1 LKKVLFNVVTA
12 QASGSKQKNRKAS
25 KRKSKTSVK
34 HLLAQKI
41 DIKILKKNHL
51 RIKIF
56 LPLKPTKNKEDRN
69 KNENINPQNNFFCP
83 TNQTSKFPKAT
94 PRDLKLICTRQKIH
108 QKTKK
113 QNNNN
118 NNNKVNKIKQKK
130 KNNVTSCKALYHCT
144 KTSHGP
150 FLRNKPKIY
159 HTENT

>member
-1 LKKVLFNVVTA
+1 MKKVLFNVITA
-12 QASGSKQKNRKAS
+12 QASGSKTKKNRKAS

-41 DIKILKKNHL
+41 DINILKKNHL

-69 KNENINPQNNFFCP
+69 KNENINPQNNFFYP

-108 QKTKK
+108 QKTNKK
-113 QNNNN
+113 
-118 NNNKVNKIKQKK
+118 
-130 KNNVTSCKALYHCT
+130 
-144 KTSHGP
+144 
-150 FLRNKPKIY
+150 
-159 HTENT
+159 